1 MPFLELSAKPL
12 PSKSGFTALPA
23 SKPCSGTTTGQ
34 KKVVRATVCQVRQ
47 NKNEVQN
54 SILLSQVTTGA
65 GSNERAWYSRWESRQ
80 DGYHQV
86 LAADRDLCRV
96 HLSILGLRSVL
107 CQDRTGHEK
116 SEGCTKATAATQN
129 LKWLKIQVGQ
139 TPYSGLQQRHGAG
152 ISTGLVLSERSLLVL
167 CYGGVMVVLSPA
179 SFLMALWSSRT
190 ASGNGTASENMALH
204 K

>member
-65 GSNERAWYSRWESRQ
+65 GSNVPGTA
-80 DGYHQV
+80 GGKV
-86 LAADRDLCRV
+86 
-96 HLSILGLRSVL
+96 G
-107 CQDRTGHEK
+107 RTVI
-116 SEGCTKATAATQN
+116 T
-129 LKWLKIQVGQ
+129 
-139 TPYSGLQQRHGAG
+139 
-152 ISTGLVLSERSLLVL
+152 RSLLLTETSVEFISASSAYAL
-167 CYGGVMVVLSPA
+167 CCAKTVQVMKNLRAALKLLQLSRI
-179 SFLMALWSSRT
+179 SS
-190 ASGNGTASENMALH
+190 G
-204 K
+204 